1 MYLFAW
7 HSFCCDMEGDILMRK
22 KTLTKK
28 QYQEN
33 IEKIFNFAAGLLVAA
48 FCLAVIIYS
57 LPL

>member
-33 IEKIFNFAAGLLVAA
+33 IEKIFNFAATLLVAA

>member
-1 MYLFAW
+1 VYLFAW

-33 IEKIFNFAAGLLVAA
+33 IEKIFNFAAVLLVAA

>member
-1 MYLFAW
+1 
-7 HSFCCDMEGDILMRK
+7 MEGDILMRK

-33 IEKIFNFAAGLLVAA
+33 IEKIFNFAATLLVAA
-48 FCLAVIIYS
+48 FCFAVIIFS

>member
-1 MYLFAW
+1 
-7 HSFCCDMEGDILMRK
+7 MEGDILMRK

-33 IEKIFNFAAGLLVAA
+33 IEKIFNFAATLLVAA

>member
-1 MYLFAW
+1 
-7 HSFCCDMEGDILMRK
+7 MEGDILMRK

-33 IEKIFNFAAGLLVAA
+33 IEKIFNFAAALLVAA

>member
-1 MYLFAW
+1 
-7 HSFCCDMEGDILMRK
+7 MEGDILMRK

-33 IEKIFNFAAGLLVAA
+33 IEKIFNFAAVLLVAA